1 MLFFLSRK
9 KQKFEFFVPFSGKEI
24 LGLAKANGR
33 DWSDQRKFMLRR
45 LGDLGVGKRDTME
58 EVIGQAR

>member
-1 MLFFLSRK
+1 MLFPK
-9 KQKFEFFVPFSGKEI
+9 KDFFSVPLAGKEI